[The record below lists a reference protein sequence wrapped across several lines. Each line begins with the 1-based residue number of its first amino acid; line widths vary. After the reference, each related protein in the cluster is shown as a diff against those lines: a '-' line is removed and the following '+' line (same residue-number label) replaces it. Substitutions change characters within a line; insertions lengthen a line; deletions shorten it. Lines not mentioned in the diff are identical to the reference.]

1 MSVATRTSLQST
13 RKIGNRYY
21 AYFYNPQKDPSRK
34 SFPLG
39 TTRKRV
45 AAKKARKLEEEVAS
59 GEFDPWNPN
68 RATGTTTPTVEGAV
82 SQFMETRQKLRP
94 ATIKA
99 YRSAMNTFLLVLPIG
114 LKLSHVTA
122 KQVDGV
128 VQDGDVRESTRAYRY
143 RHLRTFFNWAEDEGH
158 IEYNPID
165 DVHKP
170 RPGKRVPEFLT
181 EAQVDAILDA
191 IQRDYE
197 AKHAKGEVQ
206 EGQILWLK
214 DVVQF
219 AVHTGLRAGEIVH
232 LRWHDVDLETGYIT
246 VRNMDSSGAEDG
258 FRTKSGHER
267 SVPVVG
273 RAERVLERLKADY
286 EGVGSAYVFRG
297 YRGDKLNATYMS
309 KQFKNY
315 VREAGLSDRFRFH
328 SLRHTFASWMV
339 QRGASIAVVSK
350 VLGHSSTEVTQKYA
364 HLIPSASKNVME
376 EVFGVK

>member
-1 MSVATRTSLQST
+1 MSVATQTRLQSI
-13 RKIGNRYY
+13 RKIDNRYF
-21 AYFYNPQKDPSRK
+21 AYFYNPQKDPARK

-45 AAKKARKLEEEVAS
+45 AEKKARKLEEEVAS
-59 GEFDPWNPN
+59 GELDPWNPN
-68 RATGTTTPTVEGAV
+68 RTTGTDNPTVEQAV
-82 SQFMETRQKLRP
+82 SLFMETRQRLRP

-99 YRSAMNTFLLVLPIG
+99 YRSAMNTLLLVLPVG

-122 KQVDGV
+122 DQVDSV

-143 RHLRTFFNWAEDEGH
+143 RHLRTFFNWAEEEGH
-158 IEYNPID
+158 IEYNPIN
-165 DVHKP
+165 DVLKP

-181 EAQVDAILDA
+181 ETQVDAILEE

-197 AKHAKGEVQ
+197 AKREKGEVQ
-206 EGQILWLK
+206 EGQIVWLK
-214 DVVQF
+214 DVVEI

-246 VRNMDSSGAEDG
+246 VRNVDASGAEDG

-273 RAERVLERLKADY
+273 RAERVLERLEANH
-286 EGVGSAYVFRG
+286 EGTGDAYVFHG

-339 QRGASIAVVSK
+339 QRKASIAVVSK

-376 EVFGVK
+376 EVFGDK